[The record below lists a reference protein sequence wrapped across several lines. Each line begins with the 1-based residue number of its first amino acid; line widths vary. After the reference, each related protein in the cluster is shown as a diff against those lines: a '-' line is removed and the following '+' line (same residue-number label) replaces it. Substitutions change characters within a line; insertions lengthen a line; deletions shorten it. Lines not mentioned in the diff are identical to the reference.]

1 MGVLVAAG
9 RKRRGFKEDGLAYG
23 EITAQGTT
31 VDVAP
36 STGSADPDIRGIKK
50 NTEPSGAPRRTTVHH
65 DPELVWGE
73 SARIVRG
80 EYCLGKL
87 STSTMHAKQFFRRDR
102 G

>member
-50 NTEPSGAPRRTTVHH
+50 NIEPSGALRYTTVH
-65 DPELVWGE
+65 
-73 SARIVRG
+73 
-80 EYCLGKL
+80 
-87 STSTMHAKQFFRRDR
+87 RDSKIAMR
-102 G
+102 